1 MGWKRD
7 GQPAVAQGLKI
18 EKIADGFLHPRMV
31 YVLPNDDILV
41 VESNGPGEEPL
52 TTPKQLIAGIVKNQ
66 SGKGGK
72 GGNRITLLRKNAS
85 GWEKHIFLEHLH
97 SPFGVQLIGDDLYV
111 ANTGNIMRYHYQ
123 PGRHISAM
131 RGASWLT
138 CPAPS
143 ITTGPKR
150 YWQARMVRSCMW
162 ASARTVI
169 SLRMDWILNIVAPRF
184 WRLIRQ
190 PAQTVS
196 SPAVSGILPDSVG
209 NRRRASFGLLPMS
222 AMKSAPTVP
231 DYLTSVQD
239 GGFYGW
245 PWSYFGQHV
254 DRRVQPPRPDM
265 VAKAIKPDYALS
277 SHVAPLG
284 MLFYTGKMLS
294 QTYQGGVF
302 ISEHGSWDRSPLN
315 GYKVSFVAFKDGKP
329 VGKPQSVITGFVS
342 RDEKELYGAPVG
354 LAQDNEGAL
363 IIADDVGNTVWRV
376 SAK

>member
-1 MGWKRD
+1 MGV
-7 GQPAVAQGLKI
+7 GSNSNITENGLDI
-18 EKIADGFLHPRMV
+18 EYRRAT
-31 YVLPNDDILV
+31 VLEVDTATGA
-41 VESNGPGEEPL
+41 S
-52 TTPKQLIAGIVKNQ
+52 
-66 SGKGGK
+66 
-72 GGNRITLLRKNAS
+72 RIFAS
-85 GWEKHIFLEHLH
+85 GIRNPTGLGWEPQTGKLWAIANERDE
-97 SPFGVQLIGDDLYV
+97 IGADL
-111 ANTGNIMRYHYQ
+111 
-123 PGRHISAM
+123 
-131 RGASWLT
+131 
-138 CPAPS
+138 
-143 ITTGPKR
+143 
-150 YWQARMVRSCMW
+150 
-162 ASARTVI
+162 
-169 SLRMDWILNIVAPRF
+169 
-184 WRLIRQ
+184 
-190 PAQTVS
+190 
-196 SPAVSGILPDSVG
+196 
-209 NRRRASFGLLPMS
+209 
-222 AMKSAPTVP
+222 VP

-239 GGFYGW
+239 GGFYGL